1 MTGTTAPAVIE
12 CRNVQM
18 RFGALAAL
26 AGVTLTVVE
35 GERRA
40 VIGPNGAGKTTLF
53 HIISGELRPTAG
65 TVRLLG
71 TDVTG
76 VPPHVRARMG
86 LGRTFQRNN
95 LFTRLTV
102 WENVRL
108 AVQVRLGLGAQ
119 ALRSAEAYPEVTQEA
134 DRLLALVG
142 LGDRRGQTVAELSY
156 GEQRQLEVAL
166 ALATRP
172 RVLLLDEPTAGTSPA
187 ETARLVALLAG
198 LPRQITLCIIE
209 HDMDV
214 VAALA
219 DNITVMH
226 YGQVLADG
234 PAAAV
239 RADPRVQAVYL
250 GTGEDGDAC

>member
-1 MTGTTAPAVIE
+1 MTPAVE
-12 CRNVQM
+12 VRNLQM

-26 AGVTLTVVE
+26 TGVDLRVGA

-53 HIISGELRPTAG
+53 HIISGELEATAG
-65 TVRLLG
+65 SVFLLG
-71 TDVTG
+71 RAVTG
-76 VPPHVRARMG
+76 VPPHVRARLG

-95 LFTRLTV
+95 LLMRLTV

-108 AVQVRLGLGAQ
+108 AVQVRHGLGAQ
-119 ALRSAEAYPEVTQEA
+119 WLRPVEAYREVSDEA
-134 DRLLALVG
+134 ASLLEQVG
-142 LGDRRGQTVAELSY
+142 LSHRRSNVVAEISY
-156 GEQRQLEVAL
+156 GEQRQLELAL
-166 ALATRP
+166 ALATAP
-172 RVLLLDEPTAGTSPA
+172 RVLLLDEPTAGMSPA
-187 ETARLVALLAG
+187 ETAHMVDMLAG
-198 LPRQITLCIIE
+198 LPRDLTVCIIE

-226 YGQVLADG
+226 HGQVIADG

-239 RADPRVQAVYL
+239 RADPHVQAVYL
-250 GTGEDGDAC
+250 GTAAGDETDADA

>member
-1 MTGTTAPAVIE
+1 MTPAVE
-12 CRNVQM
+12 VRGLQKH
-18 RFGALAAL
+18 FGALAAL
-26 AGVTLTVVE
+26 AGVDLKVDA

-53 HIISGELRPTAG
+53 HIISGELEPSAG
-65 TVRLLG
+65 SVFLSG
-71 TDVTG
+71 EPVTDL
-76 VPPHVRARMG
+76 PPHVRARMG

-95 LFTRLTV
+95 LLLRLTV

-108 AVQVRLGLGAQ
+108 AVQVRHRIGAQ
-119 ALRSAEAYPEVTQEA
+119 LFRSADAYPQVSA
-134 DRLLALVG
+134 DAAALLDQVG
-142 LGDRRGQTVAELSY
+142 LSHRRADMVAEISY
-156 GEQRQLEVAL
+156 GEQRQLEL
-166 ALATRP
+166 ALAMATVP
-172 RVLLLDEPTAGTSPA
+172 HVLLLDEPTAGMSPA
-187 ETARLVALLAG
+187 ETAHMVDMLAA
-198 LPRQITLCIIE
+198 LPRTIAMCIIE

-226 YGQVLADG
+226 YGQVIADG

-250 GTGEDGDAC
+250 GTTADDDADD

>member
-1 MTGTTAPAVIE
+1 MAAAVE
-12 CRNVQM
+12 VRGVQM

-26 AGVTLTVVE
+26 AGVDLTVAA

-53 HIISGELRPTAG
+53 HIISGELRPTSG

-76 VPPHVRARMG
+76 IPPHRRARMG

-95 LFTRLTV
+95 LFLQLTV

-108 AVQVRLGLGAQ
+108 AVQVRLHLGRE
-119 ALRSAEAYPEVTQEA
+119 LFRSADAYPEVAREA
-134 DRLLALVG
+134 DLLLAQVG
-142 LGDRRGQTVAELSY
+142 LGDRRGRPVAELSY
-156 GEQRQLEVAL
+156 GEQRQLELAL

-172 RVLLLDEPTAGTSPA
+172 AVLLLDEPTAGTSPG
-187 ETARLVALLAG
+187 ETARMVELLAV
-198 LPRQITLCIIE
+198 LPREITLCIIE

-250 GTGEDGDAC
+250 GTGDEDLQAC